1 VGLLSTLAI
10 SCPEHARL
18 ESEFIE
24 ARDRLRGL
32 VRLRNLSPAEERQL
46 AVRVAMAIARL
57 KEHVAE
63 HGCER
68 QGWLANGPDWKKA
81 WRKDN
86 YSVTMQLPLCPGPR
100 FCVAIEIP

>member
-1 VGLLSTLAI
+1 MYSTSTLAI

-24 ARDRLRGL
+24 ARGRMRGL
-32 VRLRNLSPAEERQL
+32 VRLRNLSPVEERQL
-46 AVRVAMAIARL
+46 AVRVARAHAPV

-68 QGWLANGPDWKKA
+68 QG
-81 WRKDN
+81 
-86 YSVTMQLPLCPGPR
+86 
-100 FCVAIEIP
+100 